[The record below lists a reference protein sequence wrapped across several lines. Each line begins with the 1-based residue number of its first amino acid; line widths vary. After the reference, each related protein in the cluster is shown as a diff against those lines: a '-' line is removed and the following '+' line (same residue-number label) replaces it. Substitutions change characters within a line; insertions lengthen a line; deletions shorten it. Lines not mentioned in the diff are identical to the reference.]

1 MTSVEIN
8 EYYGL
13 LGLAFD
19 RTLDLPASFTRQ
31 LDQFY
36 GLNAVERERFLRA
49 SYWFQHAST
58 VFAYSKS
65 ASFVALVSAIEVIMP
80 EQEASQRCCECNKY
94 IGPGIAQ
101 RFVGFVKSSIPD
113 RIYQKRTGDVFTGP
127 RCSPSRRKIVSG

>member
-1 MTSVEIN
+1 MQEGYVWDGAIAEREDFSAKGDKLPMTSVEIN

-49 SYWFQHAST
+49 SYWFQQSYT
-58 VFAYSKS
+58 VSRHIFLSK
-65 ASFVALVSAIEVIMP
+65 
-80 EQEASQRCCECNKY
+80 
-94 IGPGIAQ
+94 
-101 RFVGFVKSSIPD
+101 
-113 RIYQKRTGDVFTGP
+113 
-127 RCSPSRRKIVSG
+127 